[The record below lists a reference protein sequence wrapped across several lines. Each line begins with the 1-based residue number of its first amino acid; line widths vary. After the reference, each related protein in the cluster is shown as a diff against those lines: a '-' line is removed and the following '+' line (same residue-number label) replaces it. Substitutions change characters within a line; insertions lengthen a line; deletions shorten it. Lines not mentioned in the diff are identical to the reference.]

1 MKKFTPSLVRQ
12 FSKNI
17 FLFERKEGMLIFNR
31 LNFDRRYLPKS
42 FYHLTGKIAKE
53 MEENTPKLKFEVP
66 RPRKIRV
73 EVNFSCNLA
82 CRYCLVFKNQL
93 NQLNHTMNL
102 ETAQKILSF
111 YQQKIKHG
119 SVMIS
124 GGEPFLSWPIVKF
137 FIEKI
142 KDPIKI
148 FTNGT
153 ILNDEILS
161 TLKKAPHVRVMV
173 SLDGQRKDNKF
184 RRFESGKEVY
194 YRVIKNLRSLKRNRI
209 KVGITALCLNHN
221 VKRLSKIVKFFYKNL
236 GVNYMGFNFPHFTKE
251 ILLEVDMEEYADQMI
266 KLFDFVIQNK
276 IYIDQLAKRFSPLLT
291 KKFRFYACKLVG
303 EQVTFYPNGETTYC
317 SKIDTLPP
325 GRNYD
330 LNYFLKVIPINNP
343 FCQDCPAIGICGG
356 GCFWD
361 GLMRFKQGVDERE
374 CILNKKLLD
383 YFLWKLRE
391 FEVRIN
397 PPISF
402 FRHII

>member
-17 FLFERKEGMLIFNR
+17 FLFERKEGMIIFNR
-31 LNFDRRYLPKS
+31 LNFNRRYLLKS
-42 FYHLTGKIAKE
+42 FYHLTGKIAKK
-53 MEENTPKLKFEVP
+53 MEENTPELKFEIP

-93 NQLNHTMNL
+93 NQLNQTMNL
-102 ETAQKILSF
+102 ETAKKILSF
-111 YQQKIKHG
+111 YQKEIKHG

-124 GGEPFLSWPIVKF
+124 GGEPFLNWPIVKF

-184 RRFESGKEVY
+184 RRFENGKEVY
-194 YRVIKNLRSLKRNRI
+194 YHVIKNLRSLKRNRI
-209 KVGITALCLNHN
+209 KVGIAALCLNHN
-221 VKRLSKIVKFFYKNL
+221 VKRLSKIVKFFYKSL
-236 GVNYMGFNFPHFTKE
+236 GVNYMGFNFPHFIKE
-251 ILLEVDMEEYADQMI
+251 IPLEVDMEEYADQMI

-317 SKIDTLPP
+317 SKIDTLPS

-343 FCQDCPAIGICGG
+343 FCQGCPAIGICGG

-361 GLMRFKQGVDERE
+361 GLMRFKHGVDERE

-391 FEVRIN
+391 FEVKIN
-397 PPISF
+397 PPILL